1 MDRITVFIVD
11 RQTLFRDGIA
21 HGLSTYQD
29 IEVVGGCASTDDALG
44 LIEAFAPNVVL
55 LSVDDTFQRG
65 LDLGR
70 QIATRCPV
78 SGVIALT
85 SNADDDQL
93 FQAIKGGVVAYL
105 SKDVSAE
112 ELVGGI
118 RRVARGERL
127 IGETV
132 LVRPKVAEQVLR
144 RFQDIS
150 LMGKALEAVATP
162 LSPREM
168 EILKHVA
175 EGNANKQIAL
185 ILKIS
190 EQTIKN
196 HMTSILQKLDA
207 NDRTHA
213 VVLALRQGWISIG
226 ENAQKTTFG

>member
-1 MDRITVFIVD
+1 MDRISVFIVD
-11 RQTLFRDGIA
+11 RQALFRDGIA
-21 HGLSTYQD
+21 HGLAIYRD

-78 SGVIALT
+78 AAVVALT

-112 ELVGGI
+112 ELAGSI
-118 RRVARGERL
+118 RRVAQGERL

-144 RFQDIS
+144 KFQDIT
-150 LMGKALEAVATP
+150 LMGKAMETVSTP

-168 EILKHVA
+168 EILKYVA

-185 ILKIS
+185 LLKIS

-226 ENAQKTTFG
+226 EEAQKAHVR